1 MAYFA
6 QVDENN
12 IVLQVVSVDNKDITI
27 NGIESEQSG
36 IDFLTSLGL
45 GSNWIQTSFNGSI
58 RNKFAG
64 IGDVYDPIEDV
75 FTLAEIDAPHNK
87 IPWGGIL
94 TPTSPSIL
102 VDSAPRS
109 ANQFFNEVLAQAFPQ
124 AFHRWGYLQQHNSNS
139 FVKGIGK
146 FDVVATIVRNP
157 IDSVASSILA
167 FNLTTDESIVEQLE
181 ETLKMLTATKDNKAN
196 IFVFDFNSITADP
209 TVAVAEI
216 ATRLGVTAE
225 PYDADTITELLRMA
239 EITSTYSLPIDNNAA
254 LDEAKNTLADEKFA
268 DLLSQCTDLYNELIA

>member
-6 QVDENN
+6 QLNENN
-12 IVLQVVSVDNKDITI
+12 IVLQVLGVDNKDITI
-27 NGIESEQSG
+27 DGVESEQAG
-36 IDFLTSLGL
+36 IDFLAALGL
-45 GSNWIQTSFNGSI
+45 GSNWLQTSFNGNI
-58 RNKFAG
+58 RAKFAG

-87 IPWGGIL
+87 ISWGGIL

-109 ANQFFNEVLAQAFPQ
+109 ANQFFNEVLVQAFPQ
-124 AFHRWGYLQQHNSNS
+124 AFHRWGYLHQHNSKS
-139 FVKGIGK
+139 FAKGIGK

-167 FNLTTDESIVEQLE
+167 FNLTTDESIVEQLK

-196 IFVFDFNSITADP
+196 ILVFDFNSITADP
-209 TVAVAEI
+209 TVAVAVI
-216 ATRLGVTAE
+216 AARLGVTAE
-225 PYDADTITELLRMA
+225 PYNAETITELLRMF
-239 EITSTYSLPIDNNAA
+239 EISSTYSLPINNNDL
-254 LDEAKNTLADEKFA
+254 LDEAKSTLTGAGFA
-268 DLLSQCTDLYNELIA
+268 ELLTQCTDLYNELIA